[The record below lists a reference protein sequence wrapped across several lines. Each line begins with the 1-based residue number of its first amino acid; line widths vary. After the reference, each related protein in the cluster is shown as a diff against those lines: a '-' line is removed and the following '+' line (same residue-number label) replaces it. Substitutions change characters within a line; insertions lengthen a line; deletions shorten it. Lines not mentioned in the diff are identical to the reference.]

1 MTCTKW
7 QHQACKRFGYFGKCR
22 IQRGRCTSC
31 KATFC
36 EPHTKLTRDT
46 MTAQPAKPVMAVQCL
61 LEGCSIRA
69 TERLTRLNRNTIY
82 ASVDYLRLPQR
93 SNYEHHDE
101 RLHSRYWQVDE
112 IWTYCGKKQRRARKE
127 DGPDVADQWVF
138 VAIGEETK
146 VVPAFHVG
154 KRYRKDTREFMW
166 NLYARISNRV
176 QITTDGLVHYIRL
189 RLPML
194 LDSMLISPSS

>member
-1 MTCTKW
+1 MPHPAW
-7 QHQACKRFGYFGKCR
+7 ALYFLQSYILR
-22 IQRGRCTSC
+22 AAHETDAR
-31 KATFC
+31 
-36 EPHTKLTRDT
+36 HDD
-46 MTAQPAKPVMAVQCL
+46 
-61 LEGCSIRA
+61 RA
-69 TERLTRLNRNTIY
+69 TCEAGYGGPVPSRRLLDSSYRTAYQIESEHNY